1 MENIKKE
8 ELQAL
13 LDTLKGKEYDKYKI
27 FGQLL
32 ETIGSNPN
40 YHNQFTIEVAKW
52 SPYYISVVTN
62 DFYRIVLFNIQIR
75 RQQGKEGS
83 NWGKWFIKDIE
94 IDYYNENV
102 ENELE
107 KKKEKAKEEKR
118 QELERKEMAKKVI
131 LFLKEQGYDYWNR
144 RKIINAVIY
153 EDNYSL
159 DQKDE

>member
-1 MENIKKE
+1 MENIKKD

-32 ETIGSNPN
+32 ETIGSNSN

-75 RQQGKEGS
+75 RQKESCS
-83 NWGKWFIKDIE
+83 NKWFIKDIE

-102 ENELE
+102 ERDLE
-107 KKKEKAKEEKR
+107 KTKDKIKEEKR
-118 QELERKEMAKKVI
+118 QESEAKEVAKKVI
-131 LFLKEQGYDYWNR
+131 NFLKEQGYDYWNR